1 VTVGRRM
8 AMAGPLAVLLSA
20 ITGAGCKES
29 TVATGGPSEGGVAL
43 DAGECRGPGRYEAGK
58 EGSYRPCCA
67 GLTEVPYLKPAYEGP
82 GLVPVCTSFPLRVYA
97 CVRGTCGDG
106 ICEEGEAPAC
116 GCVADCPSARFGT
129 PDAAATDVATLDATA
144 TEVATLD
151 ATDGGLAC
159 NSVAQEATDFVL
171 ESGQCQAGDVC
182 QPVIW
187 ETLIGRP
194 TCTLAMACWA
204 LVPARRAGADLAAR
218 ARALAERSEACGV
231 CGTARCAAA
240 PDHAVCDL
248 SRGRCVPTAPG
259 DAGRD

>member
-1 VTVGRRM
+1 VTPGRRVGM
-8 AMAGPLAVLLSA
+8 VWLLGLVLPA
-20 ITGAGCKES
+20 ITGAGCKAS
-29 TVATGGPSEGGVAL
+29 ALATGSHPDGGVAQ
-43 DAGECRGPGRYEAGK
+43 DAAECRGPGRYEAGK

-129 PDAAATDVATLDATA
+129 PDAAATDVATPDAT
-144 TEVATLD
+144 E
-151 ATDGGLAC
+151 GLAC
-159 NSVAQEATDFVL
+159 SSVAQAATDFVL

-182 QPVIW
+182 EAVTW

-194 TCTLAMACWA
+194 TCTMAMACWA

-218 ARALAERSEACGV
+218 ARALAERSQACGV
-231 CGTARCAAA
+231 CGIAGCVAP

-248 SRGRCVPTAPG
+248 SRGRCVPASAVG